1 MSDSNIGQIATL
13 IKAVK
18 DMGGYESTREQL
30 AAAIGEKDPNNV
42 LVSGSVQSDWLLEL
56 SFRIDA
62 LERRIEQ
69 LENHDLG
76 TAIRV
81 SNVERKLNHKSIET
95 SGESIKIAD
104 ESIKIGGGE

>member
-1 MSDSNIGQIATL
+1 MATMTFKL
-13 IKAVK
+13 GKEHI
-18 DMGGYESTREQL
+18 DELRQ
-30 AAAIGEKDPNNV
+30 
-42 LVSGSVQSDWLLEL
+42 LVSDVNDANLYGMSQLEE
-56 SFRIDA
+56 RIDA

>member
-1 MSDSNIGQIATL
+1 MSENSCYYYDSEHNRCHCFDNDAEMM
-13 IKAVK
+13 V
-18 DMGGYESTREQL
+18 D
-30 AAAIGEKDPNNV
+30 
-42 LVSGSVQSDWLLEL
+42 EL
-56 SFRIDA
+56 SKRIDA
-62 LERRIEQ
+62 LERRIVK